1 MRRETSK
8 IYTCA
13 IVFAKIELGKVFLGD
28 KRIAREFTEKYESK
42 NYSRGTV
49 L

>member
-13 IVFAKIELGKVFLGD
+13 IVFAKIEFGKVFLDD
-28 KRIAREFTEKYESK
+28 KRIAHEFIRKCESED
-42 NYSRGTV
+42 
-49 L
+49 

>member
-13 IVFAKIELGKVFLGD
+13 IVFDKIEYGRVFLAN
-28 KRIAREFTEKYESK
+28 KRIAREFTEKCESED
-42 NYSRGTV
+42 
-49 L
+49 

>member
-13 IVFAKIELGKVFLGD
+13 IVFAKIELGKVYLGD
-28 KRIAREFTEKYESK
+28 RRIAREFTEKCESED
-42 NYSRGTV
+42 
-49 L
+49 